1 MDFNLNEYHRNI
13 SDELLLE
20 DVKDISKKIGRN
32 ILTQNEYKKAGGKF
46 GKNTFL
52 RRFGSWNN
60 VLVLCELKV
69 NQRQLDAAKGSH
81 MHQHIETEEL
91 LMDLKSVA
99 IYLNKDSLS
108 SKEYGKNGKYSVA
121 TYFKRFGTWNKALCD
136 AGLKSFSRVSSQRLN
151 DEELLKEIECVWI
164 KLGRQPTSTDIKNG
178 ISKYSLHAY
187 AEHFGGWRGALDAF
201 IKFVNESSDCVIK
214 KEKAPEKEVQY
225 MDDVVSNSGYKHKTP
240 RDVNLRL
247 RFKIMQ
253 RDNFKCCVCG
263 ASPATNPSV
272 ELHID
277 HIVPWSK
284 GGETIPENLQTLCSK
299 CNLGKSNLI

>member
-32 ILTQNEYKKAGGKF
+32 TLTQNEYKKAGGKF

-60 VLVLCELKV
+60 VLALCELKV

-81 MHQHIETEEL
+81 MYQHIETEEL

-108 SKEYGKNGKYSVA
+108 SKEYGKNGKYSAA
-121 TYFKRFGTWNKALCD
+121 TYFKRFGTWNKELCD
-136 AGLKSFSRVSSQRLN
+136 AGLKPFSRVSSQRLK

-214 KEKAPEKEVQY
+214 KKRHQKRKFNIWMTLFLIADINIRHLVMLICAFDSKSCNGIILNAVFVGHHQQLIQVLNYILIILFHGQKGEKQY
-225 MDDVVSNSGYKHKTP
+225 
-240 RDVNLRL
+240 LRIY
-247 RFKIMQ
+247 RHYVANAI
-253 RDNFKCCVCG
+253 
-263 ASPATNPSV
+263 
-272 ELHID
+272 
-277 HIVPWSK
+277 
-284 GGETIPENLQTLCSK
+284 
-299 CNLGKSNLI
+299 LGKVI